1 MDASLAMR
9 SMVPE
14 HDGMVIACSGTS
26 AAMLAK
32 WHEEVRALKPN
43 KRVRWHAK
51 LWDKWRVAQ
60 RVRYVGKVRYVG
72 CGDDQLPY
80 EFEVYKQPDR
90 AGGGNWWPV
99 VDYMR
104 LTALNAK
111 PTSKTLS
118 SFAQRM
124 AESADPWATFHEIQ
138 AEPKAPVPEDPS
150 VTAMRVLE
158 ATVNALPRGP
168 RQHFE
173 ATFEELMCEGACE
186 SHATKQ
192 ALASTTTAFPAEFL
206 AASDAFGGLPPQLQ
220 CLTEFLEEEVF
231 EEAARR
237 RESRRA
243 AKEENRRARAASEA
257 AASSMAP
264 GAPDTVAAQP
274 PTAQQPAAQQPEMQT
289 VADKEVQRA
298 NEAARERKRLMKKAA
313 VQPSLTIP
321 TAAADEAAGPG
332 TPTEKTLSKNARRR
346 REKKA
351 KQQRAEQHRAE
362 EKQQRADEEFC
373 KVLKAVE
380 PLRHESGTVVR
391 EDLECLESV
400 KALESLLQKE
410 EKQAKAKPR
419 RARTQAETE
428 LAHALLGAGQLRGRM
443 RQEVEAFVKGCPG
456 IAPDAGAFAE
466 RLVEALLVGEA
477 WGPHDLRAAAEVYG
491 DFAAAFAAHSWIEPR
506 LARSRRGLVLRAAAE
521 A

>member
-14 HDGMVIACSGTS
+14 HDGMVTACSGTS

-32 WHEEVRALKPN
+32 WHEELRALKPN

-60 RVRYVGKVRYVG
+60 RVRYVGEVRYVG
-72 CGDDQLPY
+72 YGDEQLPY

-90 AGGGNWWPV
+90 AGGGTWWPV
-99 VDYMR
+99 VDYMQ

-111 PTSKTLS
+111 QPSKTLS

-138 AEPKAPVPEDPS
+138 AEPKAPVPEEPS

-158 ATVNALPRGP
+158 ATVNALPRKP

-173 ATFEELMCEGACE
+173 ATFEDLVCEGACE
-186 SHATKQ
+186 SHAVKQ

-206 AASDAFGGLPPQLQ
+206 AASEAVGGLPPQLQ
-220 CLTEFLEEEVF
+220 CLTEFLEEEVL

-243 AKEENRRARAASEA
+243 AKEENRRAHAASEA
-257 AASSMAP
+257 AASTMAP
-264 GAPDTVAAQP
+264 GAPATVAAQP

-298 NEAARERKRLMKKAA
+298 NEEARERKRLMKKAA

-332 TPTEKTLSKNARRR
+332 APAETTLSKNARRR

-351 KQQRAEQHRAE
+351 KQLRAEQRRAE
-362 EKQQRADEEFC
+362 EKHHRADEEFR

-391 EDLECLESV
+391 EH
-400 KALESLLQKE
+400 LESLESLKALDAALQRE
-410 EKQAKAKPR
+410 EKRATAKPR
-419 RARTQAETE
+419 RVPTQAEAE
-428 LAHALLGAGQLRGRM
+428 LTHALLGAGQLRGRM
-443 RQEVEAFVKGCPG
+443 RQEVEAFVRGFPG
-456 IAPDAGAFAE
+456 IAPDAEAFAE
-466 RLVEALLVGEA
+466 RLVESLLVGGA
-477 WGPHDLRAAAEVYG
+477 SGSHDARAAAEIYG
-491 DFAAAFAAHSWIEPR
+491 DFANAFAAQTWSEPR
-506 LARSRRGLVLRAAAE
+506 LARAGRMAILRAAAQT
-521 A
+521 

>member
-1 MDASLAMR
+1 MDAALATRSL
-9 SMVPE
+9 VPE
-14 HDGMVIACSGTS
+14 HEGMVIACSGTS

-43 KRVRWHAK
+43 KRARWHAK

-60 RVRYVGKVRYVG
+60 RVRYVGEVRYVG
-72 CGDDQLPY
+72 YGDEQLPY

-90 AGGGNWWPV
+90 AGGGAWWPV
-99 VDYMR
+99 VDYMQ
-104 LTALNAK
+104 LTTFNAK
-111 PTSKTLS
+111 QPSKALS

-158 ATVNALPRGP
+158 ATVNALPRKP

-173 ATFEELMCEGACE
+173 ATFEDLVCEGACE
-186 SHATKQ
+186 SHAAKQ

-206 AASDAFGGLPPQLQ
+206 AASEAVGGLPPQLQ
-220 CLTEFLEEEVF
+220 CLTEFLEEEVL

-264 GAPDTVAAQP
+264 GAPATVAAQP

-298 NEAARERKRLMKKAA
+298 NEEARERKRLTKKAV
-313 VQPSLTIP
+313 VQPSLTVP
-321 TAAADEAAGPG
+321 AAAADEAAGPG
-332 TPTEKTLSKNARRR
+332 APAETTLSKNARRR

-351 KQQRAEQHRAE
+351 KQQRAEQRRTE
-362 EKQQRADEEFC
+362 EKHHRADEEFR

-380 PLRHESGTVVR
+380 PLPSPDGCVFKGESY
-391 EDLECLESV
+391 
-400 KALESLLQKE
+400 
-410 EKQAKAKPR
+410 AKGER
-419 RARTQAETE
+419 
-428 LAHALLGAGQLRGRM
+428 
-443 RQEVEAFVKGCPG
+443 FYDGCEQQCQCMG
-456 IAPDAGAFAE
+456 
-466 RLVEALLVGEA
+466 
-477 WGPHDLRAAAEVYG
+477 
-491 DFAAAFAAHSWIEPR
+491 
-506 LARSRRGLVLRAAAE
+506 
-521 A
+521 